1 MPNIELGFYEMI
13 CLKILVRHRTAEL
26 ASDIE
31 WTQNKDWKVFLEKEK
46 ETYSEILEKLEKAID
61 EA

>member
-1 MPNIELGFYEMI
+1 MPNIELGFYEI
-13 CLKILVRHRTAEL
+13 IWLKILVKHRTAEL
-26 ASDIE
+26 TSDIE